1 MMLKIIHFLTVIFD
15 FFKKLELMPRWLI
28 PFIILI
34 FLVIAVEIYTFQ
46 AFKTISKSKL
56 IRFSFLAVSVGI
68 YIYFFVTLLT
78 YDRSNGQTPQFQMAV
93 GLLLTISVPKLVI
106 ILVLFGEDVYRWIL
120 KLISAIS
127 SNETRSLVGR
137 RQFVSQI
144 ALGLAAIPF
153 VSFIYGIVQ
162 GKYNYKVLKYQL
174 TFDDL
179 PEAFDGYTIT
189 QISDIH
195 SGSFTNK
202 EKIQYGVDLINE
214 QKSDLMLFTGDIVNN
229 KADEMDDWIDVFDK
243 LEAKEGKYAILGNHD
258 YGDYM
263 DWKTP
268 QDKIDNFQKVKEIHK
283 KIGFDLLLDEHRY
296 IEKDGQKIALVGVE
310 NWGKGFN
317 QAGDLERASAG
328 IQKKDFK
335 ILMSHDPS
343 HWEEKVKN
351 DDFNY
356 HLTLSGHTHGLQMGI
371 EIPGWIRWS
380 PSKFVYKQWAGL
392 YEEFGRYVNVNR
404 GFGYHAFPGRVG
416 IWPEITVIE
425 LKKADNQVI

>member
-1 MMLKIIHFLTVIFD
+1 
-15 FFKKLELMPRWLI
+15 MPRWIFPLI
-28 PFIILI
+28 VLIIVVV
-34 FLVIAVEIYTFQ
+34 LVEFYTFQ
-46 AFKTISKSKL
+46 AFKTVSKSK
-56 IRFSFLAVSVGI
+56 IVRFSFLLVSLAV
-68 YIYFFVTLLT
+68 YINFFITVFT
-78 YDRSNGQTPQFQMAV
+78 YDRSNGQTPHFQMAM
-93 GLLLTISVPKLVI
+93 GLLLTVSIPKLVVI
-106 ILVLFGEDVYRWIL
+106 IVLFGEDVYRWIV

-127 SNETRSLVGR
+127 SEETKSLAGR
-137 RQFVSQI
+137 RKFISQL

-153 VSFIYGIVQ
+153 ASFIYGIIQ

-174 TFDDL
+174 SFKDL
-179 PEAFDGYTIT
+179 PDAFDGYTIT

-202 EKIQYGVDLINE
+202 EKIQYGVDLINQ
-214 QKSDLMLFTGDIVNN
+214 QKSDVMLFTGDIVNN
-229 KADEMDDWIDVFDK
+229 KADEMDNWIDVFAQ

-263 DWKTP
+263 DWKKP
-268 QDKIDNFQKVKEIHK
+268 EDKVENFQKVKNIHK

-296 IEKDGQKIALVGVE
+296 IEKDGQRIALLGVE

-317 QAGDLERASAG
+317 QAGDLEKASAG
-328 IQKKDFK
+328 VQKDDFK
-335 ILMSHDPS
+335 ILMTHDPS
-343 HWEEKVKN
+343 HWEYKVKE

-371 EIPGWIRWS
+371 EIPGWFKWS
-380 PSKFVYKQWAGL
+380 PSKYVYKQWAGL
-392 YEEFGRYVNVNR
+392 YKEFGRYINVNR

-425 LKKADNQVI
+425 LKKA

>member
-1 MMLKIIHFLTVIFD
+1 MSRFIFS
-15 FFKKLELMPRWLI
+15 L
-28 PFIILI
+28 IILV
-34 FLVIAVEIYTFQ
+34 FLVVILEIYSFQ
-46 AFKTISKSKL
+46 AFKTISKNKL
-56 IRFSFLAVSVGI
+56 IRFGFLAASILV
-68 YIYFFVTLLT
+68 YINFFITVLS
-78 YDRSNGQTPQFQMAV
+78 YDRKNGQTPQFQMSM
-93 GLLLTISVPKLVI
+93 GLVLTFLIPKLLILI
-106 ILVLFGEDVYRWIL
+106 ILFGEDIYRFTV
-120 KLISAIS
+120 KLISSIS
-127 SNETRSLVGR
+127 NSETQTIPGR
-137 RQFVSQI
+137 RKFISQI
-144 ALGLAAIPF
+144 ALGIAAIPF
-153 VSFIYGIVQ
+153 VSFIYGIIQ

-229 KADEMDDWIDVFDK
+229 TADEMDDWIDVFSK
-243 LEAKEGKYAILGNHD
+243 LEAKEGKYSILGNHD

-263 DWKTP
+263 DWKNP
-268 QDKIDNFQKVKEIHK
+268 EDKIKNFEKVKGIHK
-283 KIGFDLLLDEHRY
+283 KIGFDLLLNESRY
-296 IEKDGQKIALVGVE
+296 LEKNGQKVALIGVE

-317 QAGDLERASAG
+317 KAGDIKKASSNVN
-328 IQKKDFK
+328 KEDFK

-343 HWEEKVKN
+343 HWEVIIKK

-371 EIPGWIRWS
+371 EIPGFFRFS
-380 PSKFVYKQWAGL
+380 PSQFVYKQWAGL
-392 YEEFGRYVNVNR
+392 YQEFGRYINVNR

-425 LKKADNQVI
+425 LKKA

>member
-1 MMLKIIHFLTVIFD
+1 MLRWIFP
-15 FFKKLELMPRWLI
+15 L
-28 PFIILI
+28 IILSI
-34 FLVIAVEIYTFQ
+34 LAILLEYYTFN
-46 AFKTISKSKL
+46 ALKTVSKSKL
-56 IRFSFLAVSVGI
+56 LRFGVLTASILVYANFLYNA
-68 YIYFFVTLLT
+68 LT
-78 YDRSNGQTPQFQMAV
+78 YDRGNGQTPQFQMAM
-93 GLLLTISVPKLVI
+93 GLLLTFLIPKLFIVI
-106 ILVLFGEDVYRWIL
+106 ILFGEDVYRWVV
-120 KLISAIS
+120 KGISTVS
-127 SNETRSLVGR
+127 NNETKVLPGR
-137 RQFVSQI
+137 RKFISQLAI
-144 ALGLAAIPF
+144 GIAAIPF
-153 VSFIYGIVQ
+153 VSFIYGIIQ
-162 GKYNYKVLKYQL
+162 GKYNYKVIKYQL
-174 TFDDL
+174 SFDDL

-229 KADEMDDWIDVFDK
+229 KADEMDDWIDVFAK
-243 LEAKEGKYAILGNHD
+243 LEAKEGKYSILGNHD

-263 DWKTP
+263 DWKNP
-268 QDKIDNFQKVKEIHK
+268 EDKVENFKAVKDIHK

-296 IEKDGQKIALVGVE
+296 LEKNGQKIALLGVE

-317 QAGDLERASAG
+317 QAGDLEKASAN
-328 IQKKDFK
+328 IKKEDFK

-343 HWEEKVKN
+343 HWEYKVKN
-351 DDFNY
+351 NDFNY

-371 EIPGWIRWS
+371 EIPGWIKWS

-425 LKKADNQVI
+425 LKRS

>member
-1 MMLKIIHFLTVIFD
+1 ML
-15 FFKKLELMPRWLI
+15 RWLI
-28 PFIILI
+28 PVLLIVLVI
-34 FLVIAVEIYTFQ
+34 FLEIYTFQ

-56 IRFSFLAVSVGI
+56 LRFSYIAISVAVYAYFLI
-68 YIYFFVTLLT
+68 TILT
-78 YDRSNGQTPQFQMAV
+78 YDRSKGQTPEFQMAV
-93 GLLLTISVPKLVI
+93 GILLTCSIPKLI
-106 ILVLFGEDVYRWIL
+106 IVFILFGEDMYRLVL
-120 KLISAIS
+120 KLFSAIS
-127 SNETRSLVGR
+127 SSETQSLVGR
-137 RQFVSQI
+137 RKFVSQI

-153 VSFIYGIVQ
+153 ASFIYGIIQ
-162 GKYNYKVLKYQL
+162 GKYNYKVIKYQL
-174 TFDDL
+174 SFDDL
-179 PEAFDGYTIT
+179 PDAFDGYTIT

-229 KADEMDDWIDVFDK
+229 KADEMDNWIDVFNQ
-243 LEAKEGKYAILGNHD
+243 LEAKEGKFAILGNHD

-263 DWKTP
+263 DWNSP

-296 IEKDGQKIALVGVE
+296 LEKDGQKIALVGVE

-317 QAGDLERASAG
+317 QAGDLQRASSK
-328 IQKKDFK
+328 IKKEDFK

-343 HWEEKVKN
+343 HWQEKVKM

-371 EIPGWIRWS
+371 EIPGFLKWS
-380 PSKFVYKQWAGL
+380 PSQFVYKQWAGL
-392 YEEFGRYVNVNR
+392 YQEFGRYINVNR

-425 LKKADNQVI
+425 LKKA